1 MTDSETHELVGR
13 KRDEYRLRKKERAA
27 LKAKAGDLANYA
39 EKISEGLHNPEMIRW
54 WEGLPLIG
62 QRQEHIVLTPQMFSE
77 LTVESIKQ
85 LCVDLKRLETV
96 LGAMRQELTTL
107 DEDPG
112 PF

>member
-1 MTDSETHELVGR
+1 
-13 KRDEYRLRKKERAA
+13 
-27 LKAKAGDLANYA
+27 
-39 EKISEGLHNPEMIRW
+39 
-54 WEGLPLIG
+54 
-62 QRQEHIVLTPQMFSE
+62 
-77 LTVESIKQ
+77 VESIKQ